1 LSSQGIEKI
10 DSLVSQLAAA
20 KDTAPQTI
28 LKKAEEVLKL
38 SSEIGYNFGL
48 GSGYYFKGYANYKMS
63 NYVSARYSLFESIA
77 VFEKL
82 HDEIHVARS
91 RNIIGQT
98 YYFEGEFDKALEY
111 NALSL
116 ETHLKYNELVNIAH
130 NYNNNGNVY
139 LSLGDN
145 PASIEYYQKALTIFL
160 ELNEEYSS
168 GMVYNNMGAMYFR
181 LNDYDKAL
189 DLFYK
194 TKDISERLNHRHLYA
209 TALNNIAN
217 IYHYQ
222 DKHEKSI
229 EIDLQALQ
237 IQREIGDKYGEAL
250 SLGNLG
256 GSYNSLNINDKA
268 IDCLTESISMR
279 QTIGDKTGE
288 SEASLELGKLY
299 MKLKK
304 PQRAKSF
311 IENSIE
317 IAKSMKLYTQ
327 LHISHK
333 TYSELLEQTGEFDK
347 SLEHHK
353 LFYHYWQK
361 VFSEDSDKKIKNL
374 QVLYEVDKQKKETE
388 IYRLKNIQLAE
399 LNMEKNEFLGIA
411 AHDLKNPL
419 TGIILNTSTIRRNI
433 DKFSKEDV
441 VKRISKIEVTAER
454 MQMIIKNMLDI
465 NAIEEGRLNLH
476 FEEFDIK
483 LLLKKMID
491 DFSIAAAAKEI
502 KINFES
508 NDERVI
514 LKTDGSSLTE
524 IIENLLSNAVKY
536 SPYGKTVHVRCFT
549 ENKDSIDNAVIEITD
564 EGQGFTEE
572 DKKSVFQKFARLSA
586 KPTGG
591 EHSTGLGLSIVK
603 KLTDILGGEVTFES
617 EVNQGST
624 FRLTFK
630 MS

>member
-1 LSSQGIEKI
+1 MSSSDIEKI
-10 DSLVSQLAAA
+10 DSLIAGLSSS
-20 KDTAPQTI
+20 KENAPQTI
-28 LKKAEEVLKL
+28 LKKAEEVIKL
-38 SSEIGYNFGL
+38 SSDADYSKGL
-48 GSGYYFKGYANYKMS
+48 AVGHFFKGFANYKLS
-63 NYVSARYSLFESIA
+63 NYVSARYSLIESAAICD
-77 VFEKL
+77 KIK
-82 HDEIHVARS
+82 DELGSAKAH
-91 RNIIGQT
+91 NIIGQT
-98 YYFEGEFDKALEY
+98 YYFEGEFDKALEH
-111 NALSL
+111 NSISL
-116 ETHLKYNELVNIAH
+116 DLRAKHDDKEGVAH
-130 NYNNNGNVY
+130 NYNNFANIY

-145 PASIEYYQKALTIFL
+145 PLSVDYYQKALTIFQEL
-160 ELNEEYSS
+160 EDEYAI

-181 LNDYDKAL
+181 LDDHDKAL
-189 DLFYK
+189 ELFK
-194 TKDISERLNHRHLYA
+194 NTMKISEKLNHRHLYA
-209 TALNNIAN
+209 TSLNNIAN
-217 IYHYQ
+217 IYHHQ
-222 DKHEKSI
+222 GKDEESI
-229 EIDLQALQ
+229 EIDLKAVE
-237 IQREIGDKYGEAL
+237 IQRQIGDKYGEAL

-256 GSYNSLNINDKA
+256 ASYNSMGINDKA

-279 QTIGDKTGE
+279 QTIGDKAGE

-304 PQRAKSF
+304 PNRAKSF
-311 IENSIE
+311 IENAIE
-317 IAKSMKLYTQ
+317 IAGSLKLYTQ
-327 LHISHK
+327 LYICHQV
-333 TYSELLEQTGEFDK
+333 YSDLLEQSGEFEK
-347 SLEHHK
+347 ALAHHK
-353 LFYHYWQK
+353 LFYQYWK
-361 VFSEDSDKKIKNL
+361 EVFSDESDKKMKNL

-388 IYRLKNIQLAE
+388 IYRLKNIELAE

-433 DKFSKEDV
+433 DKFSKEEV
-441 VKRISKIEVTAER
+441 VKRIGKIELTAER

-491 DFSIAAAAKEI
+491 DFSLAASQKEI

-508 NDERVI
+508 NDDKVI
-514 LKTDGSSLTE
+514 LKTDGSALTE

-536 SPYGKTVHVRCFT
+536 SPQGKAVHVKCFI
-549 ENKDSIDNAVIEITD
+549 ENKNAVIEIKD

-617 EVNQGST
+617 EPGKGST
-624 FRLTFK
+624 FTLTFK
-630 MS
+630 AS